1 MDEEGSR
8 FDYLVLNFHHVSQ
21 LDTSAIVMFSKLAQ
35 LSERVGF
42 HVIISSADDNSI
54 KQLVKH
60 RFFTFADLTWEG
72 HYKEQLDVAVDWCER
87 RILNDLKLNAEDQNL
102 SLPDITRRIAYD
114 ESDVLLL
121 AKFFKV
127 ENKKAGEY
135 LFQEG
140 DDGESPYFVGS
151 GTVIVVM
158 KIPRQQ
164 EKILRK

>member
-1 MDEEGSR
+1 
-8 FDYLVLNFHHVSQ
+8 
-21 LDTSAIVMFSKLAQ
+21 
-35 LSERVGF
+35 
-42 HVIISSADDNSI
+42 
-54 KQLVKH
+54 
-60 RFFTFADLTWEG
+60 
-72 HYKEQLDVAVDWCER
+72 
-87 RILNDLKLNAEDQNL
+87 
-102 SLPDITRRIAYD
+102 
-114 ESDVLLL
+114 VLLL